1 MNEVHYPIHEY
12 VREITLS
19 ENKLQRGIVMFV
31 KTLREFYE
39 AGYWEGVQ
47 LSYVRE
53 FDTKEQAQAFWDGYK
68 DAKNGLGMSETKYW

>member
-1 MNEVHYPIHEY
+1 
-12 VREITLS
+12 
-19 ENKLQRGIVMFV
+19 MFV

-47 LSYVRE
+47 FSYVRE

-68 DAKNGLGMSETKYW
+68 DSKNGLGMSETKYL